1 MENQPKLNSSKEII
15 AFLAERFPLCFV
27 AEGEARPLKIGIFQD
42 IVERIQDEE
51 CLSKTQLR
59 SALRLY
65 TSSWRYLYGV
75 KEGAQRV
82 DLDGN
87 SCGELEAEHIEH
99 ALQQLT
105 EAKARVQAQRAEQR
119 AKKREAENAAAGE
132 KNERPIAKKPA
143 PRRRANNTEGEKRQ
157 QQPRQQ
163 KRPQQAHKPVAKPV
177 QPAPIQIIDVS
188 SLKIGQEIKV
198 RVGKSSVD
206 ASVLEVAKDGV
217 RVQLPSGLA
226 MIVRAEHLQ
235 F

>member
-1 MENQPKLNSSKEII
+1 MENQPKLNSSKEVI

-42 IVERIQDEE
+42 IVERIQGEE

-87 SCGELEAEHIEH
+87 ICGELEIEHIEH
-99 ALQQLT
+99 ARQQLV
-105 EAKARVQAQRAEQR
+105 EAKARVQTQRAEQR
-119 AKKREAENAAAGE
+119 AKKRETENVSD
-132 KNERPIAKKPA
+132 KKSERPVSKKPA
-143 PRRRANNTEGEKRQ
+143 PRRQKPGEGAKHPARSQNRLQQSRKPAEKTT
-157 QQPRQQ
+157 
-163 KRPQQAHKPVAKPV
+163 RPELTSVT
-177 QPAPIQIIDVS
+177 DVS
-188 SLKIGQEIKV
+188 SLKVGQTIKV
-198 RVGKSSVD
+198 NVGKSIMD
-206 ASVLEVAKDGV
+206 ASVLEIAKDGV
-217 RVQLPSGLA
+217 RVQLPTGLA
-226 MIVRAEHLQ
+226 MIVRAEHLK